1 MASKSKASR
10 LEQKAFLEEKL
21 DKRLSFL
28 SEKGIEPGKIAKD
41 TNVKKIRA
49 QMRETE
55 ARLKVISALERK
67 AEEMAR
73 IKAEKMA
80 EPKKEKGKKE
90 KEPKDGSAVSKR
102 QQKKKKKKE
111 GKAKE
116 S

>member
-10 LEQKAFLEEKL
+10 LEQKAYWEEKL
-21 DKRLSFL
+21 NKRVSFL
-28 SEKGIEPGKIAKD
+28 TEKGLEPGKIAKD
-41 TNVKKIRA
+41 TGVKKIRA

-55 ARLKVISALERK
+55 ARLKVISDLARK

-80 EPKKEKGKKE
+80 EPKKGKGKEE
-90 KEPKDGSAVSKR
+90 KEPKDVPAASKR

-111 GKAKE
+111 SKAKE